1 MSIAV
6 VSVNDSEDLSSVA
19 SEDESDDE
27 DEEEEDDDDDDDEEE
42 EEDSGSEVE
51 IIEEVEG
58 NGRHRPPP
66 AHLYLEPLPPHAQY
80 LQEQSSAVLSLIT
93 PEAQVRSHSQPLFP
107 LLM

>member
-19 SEDESDDE
+19 SEDESDDDE
-27 DEEEEDDDDDDDEEE
+27 DEEDDDDDEEEEE

-107 LLM
+107 LLL